1 MQLDESQ
8 QAALEA
14 AFEQPV
20 TLVLGAPG
28 SGKTTLALELAAAA
42 VEQHGVSPDSV
53 LVLGATRRGA
63 GHLRDTLAARL
74 GLTVRGAVVR
84 TAPSAAFTV
93 LTARAQAA
101 GEPAPTLV
109 TGPEQDLVLGELLAG
124 HAAGEGVD
132 VGWPATVP
140 AETLELRGF
149 REELRDLLMRAAE
162 RGLGPED
169 LVTLGR
175 RHSRPEWVAAGRL
188 YEEYLAVMALRGL
201 TPDAGERYDP
211 AGIVDEAARTLE
223 TWEADDRPRWDLVV
237 VDDYQEATA
246 ATARLCHVL
255 AGDGARLVLLA
266 DPDTSAQ
273 AFRGATPALV
283 GRASA
288 GRPPTSRSLDLDAG
302 STGELGAEVHTLGT
316 VWRHGAVLR
325 DVVRSVTQEIGSVGA
340 VEHRRAPARSL
351 DAAAAVAEASE
362 AGSTDRDEGT
372 VVADRV
378 GAADSTA
385 STASTD
391 GTVETAVLPSPAL
404 EEAHVAKTLRAEH
417 LVRGTAWSQ
426 MAVVARSGSE
436 LVRLRRALGGAGVPV
451 AVVGTDVPLRD
462 EPAVRPLLRALR
474 ASATGDLAPEVAVE
488 LLTSPLGGI
497 DAVGLRRLRRALRG
511 EELAGGGGRT
521 SDALLVEALGDPARV
536 VTLPSDVVRA
546 PRRVARVLEA
556 GRAAL
561 EAPGA
566 NAQTVLWALWAAADV
581 AETWRSIAVNGG
593 PGAARADRDL
603 DAVMAVFRA
612 AETFVERVPQA
623 TAVAFADHVESQDLP
638 ADTLAKGAAAS
649 DTVQLL
655 TPAGAAGGEWEVVV
669 VAGVQDGTWPDLR
682 LRDSM
687 LGSQALVDVLSG
699 RSQDATS
706 TGRDARRAV
715 LADELRAFAVAV
727 SRASRR
733 LVVTAVR
740 DVDSEPS
747 VFVDLVSPDDDG
759 SDTEPPDVFA
769 APLDLRGVVSTL
781 RTELAAAL
789 SAGDSAGSGSGS
801 GSGSE
806 GAAGSEGTAGTAVPA
821 STARAASVA
830 GLLARL
836 AGAGVGEADP
846 TSWYGSAELS
856 TPAALRAPDESVPV
870 SPSKVEQVHRC
881 ALRWALESAGGTAGS
896 ALSQSVGNLVHDIAR
911 ELPAAG
917 HAELA
922 AELDRRWHELGM
934 PDGWPATQ
942 TRRRA
947 DAMVR
952 RLADY
957 YTEISGEVLV
967 EESFEVQVGRAVLR
981 GSVDRLERSGDDGVR
996 VTDLKT
1002 GRGIPSVAEAA
1013 TNAQLGAYQLAVESG
1028 AFPELGPGVR
1038 SVGAQLVFV
1047 GDGARGAT
1055 RRTQEALETGEDSW
1069 ARTLVTEAAETMAG
1083 SRFRAVENSMCAT
1096 CGVRRACPVQNEGRH
1111 VVDLGMPAPAERDER

>member
-1 MQLDESQ
+1 MS
-8 QAALEA
+8 
-14 AFEQPV
+14 
-20 TLVLGAPG
+20 LVLGAPG
-28 SGKTTLALELAAAA
+28 SGKTTLALEVAAAA

-84 TAPSAAFTV
+84 TAPSAAFTI
-93 LTARAQAA
+93 LTARAQSV
-101 GEPAPTLV
+101 GDPAPTLV

-124 HAAGEGVD
+124 HAAGEGAAI
-132 VGWPATVP
+132 GWPATVP

-162 RGLGPED
+162 RGLGPAD
-169 LVTLGR
+169 LMTLGR

-211 AGIVDEAARTLE
+211 AGIVDEAARALE
-223 TWEADDRPRWDLVV
+223 VWESEDRPRWDLVV

-288 GRPPTSRSLDLDAG
+288 GSPPSSRSLDLDAG
-302 STGELGAEVHTLGT
+302 STGELGAQVHALAT
-316 VWRHGAVLR
+316 VWRHGATLR
-325 DVVRSVTQEIGSVGA
+325 EAVRSVTQEIGSVGA
-340 VEHRRAPARSL
+340 VEHRRAAARRL
-351 DAAAAVAEASE
+351 EDEVRAADDPGADPAAV
-362 AGSTDRDEGT
+362 
-372 VVADRV
+372 
-378 GAADSTA
+378 
-385 STASTD
+385 D
-391 GTVETAVLPSPAL
+391 GGVETAVLPSPAL

-426 MAVVARSGSE
+426 MAVVARSGAE
-436 LVRLRRALGGAGVPV
+436 LVRLRRALGTAGVPV

-474 ASATGDLAPEVAVE
+474 AAATGDLAPEVAVE

-497 DAVGLRRLRRALRG
+497 DAVGLRRLRRALRS

-546 PRRVARVLEA
+546 PRRVARMLAA

-561 EAPGA
+561 EEPGA
-566 NAQTVLWALWAAADV
+566 SAQTVLWALWAAADV

-623 TAVAFADHVESQDLP
+623 TALAFADHVESQDLP

-699 RSQDATS
+699 RSQDGS
-706 TGRDARRAV
+706 VTGRDARRAV

-727 SRASRR
+727 SRATRR

-747 VFVDLVSPDDDG
+747 VFVDLVSPDDEG

-781 RTELAAAL
+781 RTELAAAVGAERAEGAEGAQR
-789 SAGDSAGSGSGS
+789 AGDAERASA
-801 GSGSE
+801 
-806 GAAGSEGTAGTAVPA
+806 
-821 STARAASVA
+821 VA

-836 AGAGVGEADP
+836 AVAGVAEADP

-856 TPAALRAPDESVPV
+856 TPATLRAPDELVPV

-952 RLADY
+952 RLAEY
-957 YTEISGEVLV
+957 YTEVSGEVLV

-981 GSVDRLERSGDDGVR
+981 GSVDRLERSGEDGVR

-1028 AFPELGPGVR
+1028 AFPELGPGVH

-1055 RRTQEALETGEDSW
+1055 RRTQEALEAGEDSW

-1083 SRFRAVENSMCAT
+1083 ARFRAVQNSMCAT

-1111 VVDLGMPAPAERDER
+1111 VVDLGMPDPTERDER

>member
-1 MQLDESQ
+1 MSLDRLDASQ
-8 QAALEA
+8 RAALDA
-14 AFEQPV
+14 AFETPV
-20 TLVLGAPG
+20 SLVLGAPG
-28 SGKTTLALELAAAA
+28 SGKTTLALEVAAAA

-93 LTARAQAA
+93 LTARAQSVGA
-101 GEPAPTLV
+101 PAPTLV

-124 HAAGEGVD
+124 HAAGEGAD
-132 VGWPATVP
+132 IGWPATVP
-140 AETLELRGF
+140 TETLELRGF

-162 RGLGPED
+162 RGLGPAD

-175 RHSRPEWVAAGRL
+175 RHTRPEWVAAGRL

-211 AGIVDEAARTLE
+211 AGIVDEAARALE
-223 TWEADDRPRWDLVV
+223 VWEPDDRPRWDLVV

-288 GRPPTSRSLDLDAG
+288 GSPPRSRSLDLDAG
-302 STGELGAEVHTLGT
+302 STGELGAEVHTLTT
-316 VWRHGAVLR
+316 VWRHGSALR
-325 DVVRSVTQEIGSVGA
+325 AAVRSVTQEIGSVGA
-340 VEHRRAPARSL
+340 VEHRRAGARSL
-351 DAAAAVAEASE
+351 H
-362 AGSTDRDEGT
+362 
-372 VVADRV
+372 
-378 GAADSTA
+378 TA
-385 STASTD
+385 SPAVTGAPARPGGSAVDLESVDAVEAVDVVDPADDPDTVD
-391 GTVETAVLPSPAL
+391 GVVETAVLPSPAL

-426 MAVVARSGSE
+426 MAVVARSGAE

-474 ASATGDLAPEVAVE
+474 AAATGDLAPEVAVE

-497 DAVGLRRLRRALRG
+497 DAVGLRRLRRALRS

-546 PRRVARVLEA
+546 PRRVARMLAA

-561 EAPGA
+561 EEPGA
-566 NAQTVLWALWAAADV
+566 SAQTVLWALWAAADV

-623 TAVAFADHVESQDLP
+623 TALAFADHVESQDLP

-699 RSQDATS
+699 RSQDAS
-706 TGRDARRAV
+706 VTGRDARRAV

-727 SRASRR
+727 SRATRR

-747 VFVDLVSPDDDG
+747 VFVDLVSPDDEG

-781 RTELAAAL
+781 RTELAAAVG
-789 SAGDSAGSGSGS
+789 AEGAEGVQHSGSA
-801 GSGSE
+801 E
-806 GAAGSEGTAGTAVPA
+806 RAGA
-821 STARAASVA
+821 VA

-836 AGAGVGEADP
+836 AVAGVAEADP

-856 TPAALRAPDESVPV
+856 TPATLRAPDELVPV

-952 RLADY
+952 RLAEY

-981 GSVDRLERSGDDGVR
+981 GSVDRLERSGEDGVR

-1013 TNAQLGAYQLAVESG
+1013 INAQLGAYQLAVESG
-1028 AFPELGPGVR
+1028 AFSELGPEVH

-1083 SRFRAVENSMCAT
+1083 ARFRAVENSMCAA

-1111 VVDLGMPAPAERDER
+1111 VVDLGMPAPTERDER

>member
-1 MQLDESQ
+1 MRSVELRPPVAAGALDVLDAVDGSAERVVPRPLAPRLDESQ
-8 QAALEA
+8 AHALGA
-14 AFEQPV
+14 VFEQPV
-20 TLVLGAPG
+20 SLVLGAPG
-28 SGKTTLALELAAAA
+28 SGKTTLALEVAAAA
-42 VEQHGVSPDSV
+42 VEQHGTSPDKI

-84 TAPSAAFTV
+84 TAPSAAFTI
-93 LTARAQAA
+93 LTARAQAL
-101 GEPAPTLV
+101 GKPAPTLV
-109 TGPEQDLVLGELLAG
+109 TGPEQDLVLAELLAG
-124 HAAGEGVD
+124 HAAGEGAD
-132 VGWPATVP
+132 VGWPTTFP
-140 AETLELRGF
+140 EETLELRGF
-149 REELRDLLMRAAE
+149 REELRDLLMRSAE
-162 RGLGPED
+162 RGLGPAD
-169 LVTLGR
+169 LVTLGH
-175 RHSRPEWVAAGRL
+175 RHERPEWAAAGRL
-188 YEEYLAVMALRGL
+188 YDEYLSVMALRQL
-201 TPDAGERYDP
+201 TPDSGERYDP

-223 TWEADDRPRWDLVV
+223 TWQDDDRPRWDLVV

-283 GRASA
+283 GRAPA
-288 GRPPTSRSLDLDAG
+288 GSPPSSRSLDQAPG
-302 STGELGAEVHTLGT
+302 AVGELGAQVLALGT
-316 VWRHGAVLR
+316 VWRHGARLR
-325 DVVRSVTQEIGSVGA
+325 EAVRSVTQEIGSVGA
-340 VEHRRAPARSL
+340 VEHRRAPARSVVL
-351 DAAAAVAEASE
+351 GLSRGDEPGSE
-362 AGSTDRDEGT
+362 HDVDLREDH
-372 VVADRV
+372 
-378 GAADSTA
+378 
-385 STASTD
+385 D

-417 LVRGTAWSQ
+417 LVAGTAWSQ

-451 AVVGTDVPLRD
+451 AVVGTDVALRD

-474 ASATGDLAPEVAVE
+474 AAATGELEPEVAVE

-497 DAVGLRRLRRALRG
+497 DAVGLRRLRRALRA
-511 EELAGGGGRT
+511 EELEGGGGRT

-536 VTLPSDVVRA
+536 VTLPSDVIRG
-546 PRRVARVLEA
+546 PRRVAQMLAA
-556 GRAAL
+556 GRTAL
-561 EAPGA
+561 DAPGA
-566 NAQTVLWALWAAADV
+566 NAQTVLWALWDAAGV

-603 DAVMAVFRA
+603 DSVMAVFRA

-623 TAVAFADHVESQDLP
+623 TALAFVDHVESQDLP
-638 ADTLAKGAAAS
+638 ADNLAARAAAA

-687 LGSQALVDVLSG
+687 LGSQALVDILSG
-699 RSQDATS
+699 RSQDAS
-706 TGRDARRAV
+706 GTGRDARRAV

-727 SRASRR
+727 SRPTRR

-747 VFVDLVSPDDDG
+747 VFVDLVSPDADG
-759 SDTEPPDVFA
+759 SDSEPPDVFA
-769 APLDLRGVVSTL
+769 APLDLRGVVATL
-781 RTELAAAL
+781 RSELAAAL
-789 SAGDSAGSGSGS
+789 TEGTDA
-801 GSGSE
+801 
-806 GAAGSEGTAGTAVPA
+806 GAAR
-821 STARAASVA
+821 ARSVA

-836 AGAGVGEADP
+836 TVSGVAEADP
-846 TSWYGSAELS
+846 TSWYGSADLS
-856 TPAALRAPDESVPV
+856 SSAALRAPDETVPV

-947 DAMVR
+947 DAMIR
-952 RLADY
+952 RLAEY
-957 YTEISGEVLV
+957 YTEISGPVLV

-1002 GRGIPSVAEAA
+1002 GRGIPSVAEAS

-1028 AFPELGPGVR
+1028 AFPELGPDVH

-1047 GDGARGAT
+1047 GEGVRAT
-1055 RRTQEALETGEDSW
+1055 RRTQEALGEAEGSW
-1069 ARTLVTEAAETMAG
+1069 AQTLVTEAAETMAG
-1083 SRFRAVENSMCAT
+1083 ARFRAVENSLCPT
-1096 CGVRRACPVQNEGRH
+1096 CSVRRACPVQSEGRH
-1111 VVDLGMPAPAERDER
+1111 VVDLGIPAVLPEEQR